1 MQSLPLN
8 TITGQTAGR
17 RDGRT
22 ELPYQ
27 YRAVSMRDKMVESAS
42 QCGDEI
48 CICRLLWLI
57 AWLPELYRHSFRN
70 VEYFV

>member
-48 CICRLLWLI
+48 CICRLL
-57 AWLPELYRHSFRN
+57 
-70 VEYFV
+70 